1 MVIHT
6 LPLILKP
13 IISPLLKAV
22 IALRLHCL
30 LFLLLLKANHHFS
43 DPLIGHE
50 MVGQFLPDLVNTGVM
65 RVIQWFVLEI
75 GLIGVCQVS
84 DEKLP
89 LEVEFDVG
97 VEFQPFPCQYF
108 GVGLQRNNS
117 ALVQIQDI
125 CSKEELAHLL
135 VGEF

>member
-30 LFLLLLKANHHFS
+30 LFLLLLTANHLLS

-50 MVGQFLPDLVNTGVM
+50 MVGQFLSDLINTGVM
-65 RVIQWFVLEI
+65 RVIQWFVLEV
-75 GLIGVCQVS
+75 GLVGVGQVS
-84 DEKLP
+84 DEELP

-97 VEFQPFPCQYF
+97 VELQPFPCQYI
-108 GVGLQRNNS
+108 GVGLQRDYS
-117 ALVQIQDI
+117 ALVQVQDI
-125 CSKEELAHLL
+125 CS
-135 VGEF
+135 